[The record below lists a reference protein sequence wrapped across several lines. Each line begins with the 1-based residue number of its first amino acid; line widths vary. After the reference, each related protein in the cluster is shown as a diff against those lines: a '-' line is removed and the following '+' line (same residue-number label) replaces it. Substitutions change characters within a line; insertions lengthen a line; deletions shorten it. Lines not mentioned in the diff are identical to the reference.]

1 MFNDPLL
8 IPVLERAAKER
19 TDHLL
24 FGLESV
30 QSGLSNN
37 VLPINIT
44 SQFALNGNSK
54 VHIIFTAQLT
64 I

>member
-19 TDHLL
+19 NGHLL

-30 QSGLSNN
+30 KSGIKQQHSAYKYN
-37 VLPINIT
+37 
-44 SQFALNGNSK
+44 
-54 VHIIFTAQLT
+54 
-64 I
+64 